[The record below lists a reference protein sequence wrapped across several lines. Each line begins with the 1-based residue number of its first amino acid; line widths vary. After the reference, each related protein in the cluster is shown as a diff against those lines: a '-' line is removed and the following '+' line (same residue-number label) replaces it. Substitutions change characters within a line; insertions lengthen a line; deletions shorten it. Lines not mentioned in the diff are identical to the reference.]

1 MQKKIARK
9 IASITAVSL
18 ASGLITVPAGANA
31 DLTPNLQ
38 IMQKTEII
46 SDEALDQSYQ
56 YDYQSDGNDQKFTQ
70 VETSWDNAF
79 VAKKL
84 VVGDWKNYD
93 GDVVVSI
100 LKDDGMEYQLQTTEN
115 AQVELSDYGE
125 ISSIKLQPAGEIANS
140 DASMSGMVIDGDI
153 DMSQASDTVE
163 LKGTIRESEDGEN
176 FTSKVDETVSATVLK
191 TSYKIETP
199 VWKTEQDKLSYGQT
213 AKVTLDGL
221 AGTGTAELSSY
232 ECQLIIPKGTE
243 IEQIDPPEFEHA
255 TSTLFVDGKEYTE
268 GIITSDSKVLLQICL
283 EKDNNSLIE
292 DDNSQDED
300 NNSPAYDFK
309 QTKSLSLLLKNIQQ
323 DAKSEDVLI
332 QAYVKAVYGDD
343 QEVKTEASQK
353 IQLICEYQ
361 MESPKVSSSATII
374 PGQDDV
380 QLTFNNMNATA
391 TTSVT
396 GYVVDFYIP
405 SDLTV
410 ETIRVPEFVDSEGN
424 SVERLITI
432 NGQHPSILNKTIFL
446 YDKIGSFQMVVY
458 TKDGTFSQSRDMVIT
473 ASNQTSS
480 EKEIEIKAVAN
491 GYYANNLVQTVESN
505 IQKLTLQKV
514 VTPPAPTPEPTIE
527 PTVTPEP
534 EPEPTQTPTQAPE
547 PSPNPTTTP
556 IPTPT
561 ITPEPT
567 TVPSESDSVKKEA
580 ANLKPLTPN
589 VSVSNTTSGDT
600 LKAEKKQETNDIVD
614 KLRPTA
620 ATAVQETA
628 VTDDFSNKQTS
639 EKTESSSANAARVTT
654 APVEKI
660 EKTSPEKVKDA
671 VEETVNE
678 NRGIQVLLIL
688 LVIIGCGIAVLT
700 GMFLHFTR
708 KKKHLLHLEEKMND
722 SKNVKGD
729 S

>member
-1 MQKKIARK
+1 M
-9 IASITAVSL
+9 
-18 ASGLITVPAGANA
+18 
-31 DLTPNLQ
+31 
-38 IMQKTEII
+38 
-46 SDEALDQSYQ
+46 
-56 YDYQSDGNDQKFTQ
+56 
-70 VETSWDNAF
+70 
-79 VAKKL
+79 
-84 VVGDWKNYD
+84 
-93 GDVVVSI
+93 
-100 LKDDGMEYQLQTTEN
+100 
-115 AQVELSDYGE
+115 
-125 ISSIKLQPAGEIANS
+125 
-140 DASMSGMVIDGDI
+140 
-153 DMSQASDTVE
+153 
-163 LKGTIRESEDGEN
+163 
-176 FTSKVDETVSATVLK
+176 
-191 TSYKIETP
+191 
-199 VWKTEQDKLSYGQT
+199 
-213 AKVTLDGL
+213 
-221 AGTGTAELSSY
+221 
-232 ECQLIIPKGTE
+232 
-243 IEQIDPPEFEHA
+243 
-255 TSTLFVDGKEYTE
+255 
-268 GIITSDSKVLLQICL
+268 
-283 EKDNNSLIE
+283 
-292 DDNSQDED
+292 
-300 NNSPAYDFK
+300 
-309 QTKSLSLLLKNIQQ
+309 
-323 DAKSEDVLI
+323 
-332 QAYVKAVYGDD
+332 
-343 QEVKTEASQK
+343 
-353 IQLICEYQ
+353 
-361 MESPKVSSSATII
+361 
-374 PGQDDV
+374 
-380 QLTFNNMNATA
+380 
-391 TTSVT
+391 
-396 GYVVDFYIP
+396 VDFYIP

-654 APVEKI
+654 APAEKI
-660 EKTSPEKVKDA
+660 EKTSPE
-671 VEETVNE
+671 
-678 NRGIQVLLIL
+678 
-688 LVIIGCGIAVLT
+688 
-700 GMFLHFTR
+700 
-708 KKKHLLHLEEKMND
+708 
-722 SKNVKGD
+722 SKRCCRRNGK
-729 S
+729 

>member
-1 MQKKIARK
+1 M
-9 IASITAVSL
+9 
-18 ASGLITVPAGANA
+18 
-31 DLTPNLQ
+31 
-38 IMQKTEII
+38 
-46 SDEALDQSYQ
+46 
-56 YDYQSDGNDQKFTQ
+56 
-70 VETSWDNAF
+70 
-79 VAKKL
+79 
-84 VVGDWKNYD
+84 
-93 GDVVVSI
+93 
-100 LKDDGMEYQLQTTEN
+100 
-115 AQVELSDYGE
+115 
-125 ISSIKLQPAGEIANS
+125 
-140 DASMSGMVIDGDI
+140 
-153 DMSQASDTVE
+153 
-163 LKGTIRESEDGEN
+163 
-176 FTSKVDETVSATVLK
+176 
-191 TSYKIETP
+191 
-199 VWKTEQDKLSYGQT
+199 
-213 AKVTLDGL
+213 
-221 AGTGTAELSSY
+221 
-232 ECQLIIPKGTE
+232 
-243 IEQIDPPEFEHA
+243 
-255 TSTLFVDGKEYTE
+255 
-268 GIITSDSKVLLQICL
+268 
-283 EKDNNSLIE
+283 IE

-600 LKAEKKQETNDIVD
+600 LKAEKKQETNDIVAVSYTH
-614 KLRPTA
+614 LTLPT
-620 ATAVQETA
+620 T
-628 VTDDFSNKQTS
+628 
-639 EKTESSSANAARVTT
+639 
-654 APVEKI
+654 
-660 EKTSPEKVKDA
+660 
-671 VEETVNE
+671 
-678 NRGIQVLLIL
+678 
-688 LVIIGCGIAVLT
+688 
-700 GMFLHFTR
+700 
-708 KKKHLLHLEEKMND
+708 
-722 SKNVKGD
+722 
-729 S
+729 

>member
-93 GDVVVSI
+93 GDVVVST

-115 AQVELSDYGE
+115 AQVELSD
-125 ISSIKLQPAGEIANS
+125 
-140 DASMSGMVIDGDI
+140 
-153 DMSQASDTVE
+153 
-163 LKGTIRESEDGEN
+163 
-176 FTSKVDETVSATVLK
+176 SATVLK

-243 IEQIDPPEFEHA
+243 IEQIDLPEFEHA

-268 GIITSDSKVLLQICL
+268 GIITSDSEVLLQICL

-654 APVEKI
+654 APAEKI

>member
-243 IEQIDPPEFEHA
+243 IEQIDLPEFEHA

-396 GYVVDFYIP
+396 GYMVDFYIP

-473 ASNQTSS
+473 ASNQTYVDASGQSGNSMQLFQSQFGDVTKGLSLSTPTLPEGYDMSHLVSS
-480 EKEIEIKAVAN
+480 AASNVSDIYKDALASSGVSSVKDSINTQWIFQKAASGPDSYSIKSYSELSKMNSGGQEAQKTQKDLFDEATEANQDTYNNLNTDLTQKTQKELLKIVDTDSSVLFAGSDKQAAKNQLKQIKQATNASGKITRKVNAITDAASDSWNRLKNSVTAKSEDEIKDALQSNVEAN
-491 GYYANNLVQTVESN
+491 KKDKWGFRGKKS
-505 IQKLTLQKV
+505 
-514 VTPPAPTPEPTIE
+514 
-527 PTVTPEP
+527 
-534 EPEPTQTPTQAPE
+534 
-547 PSPNPTTTP
+547 
-556 IPTPT
+556 
-561 ITPEPT
+561 ITGFI
-567 TVPSESDSVKKEA
+567 
-580 ANLKPLTPN
+580 N
-589 VSVSNTTSGDT
+589 
-600 LKAEKKQETNDIVD
+600 
-614 KLRPTA
+614 
-620 ATAVQETA
+620 
-628 VTDDFSNKQTS
+628 
-639 EKTESSSANAARVTT
+639 
-654 APVEKI
+654 
-660 EKTSPEKVKDA
+660 
-671 VEETVNE
+671 
-678 NRGIQVLLIL
+678 
-688 LVIIGCGIAVLT
+688 
-700 GMFLHFTR
+700 
-708 KKKHLLHLEEKMND
+708 
-722 SKNVKGD
+722 
-729 S
+729 

>member
-56 YDYQSDGNDQKFTQ
+56 YDYQSDGNDQIFTQ

-243 IEQIDPPEFEHA
+243 IEQIDLPEFEHA
-255 TSTLFVDGKEYTE
+255 TSTLF
-268 GIITSDSKVLLQICL
+268 
-283 EKDNNSLIE
+283 
-292 DDNSQDED
+292 
-300 NNSPAYDFK
+300 
-309 QTKSLSLLLKNIQQ
+309 
-323 DAKSEDVLI
+323 
-332 QAYVKAVYGDD
+332 GDD

-374 PGQDDV
+374 LGQDDV

-620 ATAVQETA
+620 TTAVQETA

-639 EKTESSSANAARVTT
+639 EKTESSSDAARVTT
-654 APVEKI
+654 APAEKI

-688 LVIIGCGIAVLT
+688 LVIIGCGIAVLI